1 MRKKL
6 LAFALAVAMALSCVG
21 CSDTAASGGSMV
33 STGGTSGSAT
43 STATD
48 EPITLTL
55 MDQFGE
61 GEGMTEAFRARLEVF
76 KQEHPNVTIEE
87 ETLNT
92 ADMGTKV
99 QTLAAADELPDIFQ
113 MKGQMA
119 KSFVENGYVMDL
131 TDILSENSEWVDGFR
146 DGVFSNFEIG
156 DGTYAVPYQVTNTFV
171 FYNSALF
178 EQAGITEFPTTWDGL
193 IEACE
198 KLSAVGI
205 TPIELG
211 NSPLWPAES
220 VIMSTLGNRCT
231 GDEWYQSLRNNTGSK
246 FTDEEFVLSLQSLY
260 DLAATGAFNSDVNS
274 IDGDAQRAAFM
285 NGQAAIMF
293 DGSWAVSALDANM
306 EDDMKAVVK
315 FAAMPTVEGGKGE
328 AEVITGGSGWGF
340 AVNSKLDESKREVVV
355 DFLTTVVGPEFATQ
369 CAMSGV
375 VSAYSA
381 DDYTLDESAVMAA
394 QYFEFIDG
402 RRFIPVYDH
411 QLSSGLMDVMQS
423 GLQEIL
429 NNTKTAETLA
439 QELQNQYE
447 MENG

>member
-1 MRKKL
+1 
-6 LAFALAVAMALSCVG
+6 
-21 CSDTAASGGSMV
+21 
-33 STGGTSGSAT
+33 
-43 STATD
+43 
-48 EPITLTL
+48 
-55 MDQFGE
+55 
-61 GEGMTEAFRARLEVF
+61 
-76 KQEHPNVTIEE
+76 
-87 ETLNT
+87 
-92 ADMGTKV
+92 
-99 QTLAAADELPDIFQ
+99 
-113 MKGQMA
+113 
-119 KSFVENGYVMDL
+119 
-131 TDILSENSEWVDGFR
+131 
-146 DGVFSNFEIG
+146 
-156 DGTYAVPYQVTNTFV
+156 
-171 FYNSALF
+171 
-178 EQAGITEFPTTWDGL
+178 
-193 IEACE
+193 
-198 KLSAVGI
+198 
-205 TPIELG
+205 
-211 NSPLWPAES
+211 
-220 VIMSTLGNRCT
+220 
-231 GDEWYQSLRNNTGSK
+231 
-246 FTDEEFVLSLQSLY
+246 
-260 DLAATGAFNSDVNS
+260 
-274 IDGDAQRAAFM
+274 
-285 NGQAAIMF
+285 
-293 DGSWAVSALDANM
+293 
-306 EDDMKAVVK
+306 MKAVVK